1 MLLDNPDEI
10 DALTEALMERIP
22 DSRLLL
28 AETDLGEDAA
38 QFLTSDLGAYII
50 GRVNI
55 EISEFNGQLKTTFP
69 FRFFK
74 LMELQNEIYKR
85 EALKMYLLQAIQ
97 SGRSALAEL
106 SQRQSEAENG

>member
-1 MLLDNPDEI
+1 MILDDPSELE
-10 DALTEALMERIP
+10 ALTQALIEQEP
-22 DSRLLL
+22 DGRLLL

-50 GRVNI
+50 GRINI
-55 EISEFNGQLKTTFP
+55 EIREFNDKLKTTFP
-69 FRFFK
+69 MRWRRIQ
-74 LMELQNEIYKR
+74 ELQNEIYKR

-106 SQRQSEAENG
+106 SQRQREAE